1 MGFPNLKNKHA
12 KDSMFNPKE
21 YLAYMKKVGKY
32 PKFKPPVGVIFCYQR
47 KLMEHILEKHKVTKV
62 KLFYGD
68 TYLLNESKG
77 RIAVVGNFGIGAPVV
92 ATLLEELIA
101 FGVKNFISIG
111 TAGTLQ
117 KGIKVGSLMLCE
129 KAIRDEGTSHHYI
142 KQSKYAYASKELTN
156 KIKKSLEKFKQKY
169 FIGTSWTI
177 DAPYRETVAEAK
189 QYQKEGVATVE
200 IEASALFVVAQ
211 YRNVELGSIFT
222 ISDSLAELEWKPKFH
237 LKKAKTGLEILY
249 KVAVDA
255 LLDK

>member
-101 FGVKNFISIG
+101 FGVKKFISIG

-117 KGIKVGSLMLCE
+117 KDIKIGSLMVCE
-129 KAIRDEGTSHHYI
+129 KAIRDEGTSHHYL
-142 KQSKYAYASKELTN
+142 KHSKYAFASKNLTSDILLELAGQSMLHIEKLFLKPN
-156 KIKKSLEKFKQKY
+156 NIKKSELLLLRWRLLLYLQLLNIGMLNLE
-169 FIGTSWTI
+169 
-177 DAPYRETVAEAK
+177 
-189 QYQKEGVATVE
+189 QYLQ
-200 IEASALFVVAQ
+200 
-211 YRNVELGSIFT
+211 
-222 ISDSLAELEWKPKFH
+222 
-237 LKKAKTGLEILY
+237 
-249 KVAVDA
+249 
-255 LLDK
+255 